1 MEQSSLCM
9 MFGVP
14 PSTLSRTLRGAEE
27 ALSLALTGYAPARIS
42 WPSPSRQA
50 ELARM
55 VNKREPLLTHTF
67 GFIDGKNLRVR
78 VLYMILV
85 PTAFRLS
92 QLTEDNCDVSA
103 QVQQPS
109 NADLQNAMYNGWL
122 HSLFV
127 TGTICFAADGC
138 IIWSKHNC
146 PGSWNDSDTSLEF
159 RNKLTNP
166 QLCPDERMNVV
177 SDSAFPCSTAMT
189 GRILTPLKDGDIERI
204 EPCLRSAARTLHN
217 AITSIRQAAEWG
229 MGSVQKVYSRIN
241 LPLPY
246 DPDLRGMRLNNLFRM
261 ANYRVRTV
269 GISEIKT
276 TFAGVMEMPNLDVF
290 EAL

>member
-14 PSTLSRTLRGAEE
+14 PSTLSRTLRRAEE
-27 ALSLALTGYAPARIS
+27 ALSLALTGYAPARSS

-122 HSLFV
+122 HSVFV

-159 RNKLTNP
+159 RNKLTN
-166 QLCPDERMNVV
+166 PDERMNVV

-229 MGSVQKVYSRIN
+229 MGSVQKIYSRIN